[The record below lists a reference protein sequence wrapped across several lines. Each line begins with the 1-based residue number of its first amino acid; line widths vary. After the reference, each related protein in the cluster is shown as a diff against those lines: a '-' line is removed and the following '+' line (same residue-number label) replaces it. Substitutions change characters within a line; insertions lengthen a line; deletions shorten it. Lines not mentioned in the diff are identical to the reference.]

1 MLMRLLL
8 FLGHEQVH
16 RNNAAEP
23 ERPPN
28 DTASVANNLGYLLG
42 PCNVSTVLINL
53 PRTSLSHL
61 FTLYRAL
68 VAGPW
73 LVMAAVRH

>member
-1 MLMRLLL
+1 MLMRLPL
-8 FLGHEQVH
+8 FLGREQVH
-16 RNNAAEP
+16 RNNSAEP

-28 DTASVANNLGYLLG
+28 DTVSVANNLGYLLG
-42 PCNVSTVLINL
+42 PCNVSTVLL
-53 PRTSLSHL
+53 SPPRTSLSHL

>member
-16 RNNAAEP
+16 QDTAAEP

-28 DTASVANNLGYLLG
+28 RTATVAKLLYCFSRRG
-42 PCNVSTVLINL
+42 DVSIVF
-53 PRTSLSHL
+53 PK
-61 FTLYRAL
+61 
-68 VAGPW
+68 PP
-73 LVMAAVRH
+73 

>member
-1 MLMRLLL
+1 
-8 FLGHEQVH
+8 
-16 RNNAAEP
+16 
-23 ERPPN
+23 
-28 DTASVANNLGYLLG
+28 
-42 PCNVSTVLINL
+42 VSTVLINL

>member
-1 MLMRLLL
+1 MAKP
-8 FLGHEQVH
+8 FSKVH